1 MKQKNNATRI
11 IKCIQGVFLAVVITV
26 TLFPA
31 KPVEAATTS
40 AKSQF
45 RQELLQMINTV
56 DQSAHDVY
64 QYRLASAEVNS
75 IFDELKQADDS
86 KWMVAAYYSNL
97 SVRYTTSGGYVKSI
111 ILGNVDSDVTA
122 RYNRLVSNVAGIKA
136 GIEPKMTD
144 LDKVIYLHDS
154 IVELASFK
162 YVAYQSYGAA
172 GVLGDKA
179 GVCAGYTKALN
190 LLLGDQGIKTVY
202 ISSDAIDHGWT
213 AVYLDGQWYYID
225 STWDDTRSAKS
236 GLASH
241 KFLLRNDKEFVTN
254 DKNSH
259 VSWAPWNY
267 SGTVESTSTKYS
279 NWYVHDIVGKMAFED
294 GYWYYVDTKTN
305 SIMQNTAAGGNE
317 KVILNGNGKSAI
329 TLVDATSAGITYK
342 QDGTTKTVG
351 YEGERD
357 EAKEQP
363 IAKTAILN
371 QTSSETSV
379 GVFLLLPDGSWVSVG
394 NGLISEAKTSKDSK
408 YIEDN
413 IVSLPSLEK
422 YVDSNHYIEWTAI
435 TKTSDRK
442 KWYLKGSI
450 KEVITTKGAKEDMP
464 SANKES
470 QGTSVSVF
478 LLLSDGSWVGVGN
491 GMISETKTSKDSK
504 YIESNIVS
512 LPSMSKYVDG
522 NHYVEW
528 TAITKTSDGKRWFLK
543 GSVK

>member
-1 MKQKNNATRI
+1 MKMKMKEKNNVARI
-11 IKCIQGVFLAVVITV
+11 IKRIQGLFLAVVVAVTV
-26 TLFPA
+26 IPA
-31 KPVEAATTS
+31 KPVEAAAASVKT
-40 AKSQF
+40 QF

-64 QYRLASAEVNS
+64 QYRLTSAEVNS

-86 KWMVAAYYSNL
+86 KWMLAAYYSNL

-111 ILGNVDSDVTA
+111 LLGNVDSDVTA

-172 GVLGDKA
+172 GVLGDKT

-213 AVYLDGQWYYID
+213 AVYLDGQWYHID
-225 STWDDTRSAKS
+225 ATWDDTRSAKS
-236 GLASH
+236 GLTSH

-259 VSWAPWNY
+259 VSWEPWNY

-317 KVILNGNGKSAI
+317 KVILNGNGKSTI

-351 YEGERD
+351 YEKEKS
-357 EAKEQP
+357 EAEEVSK
-363 IAKTAILN
+363 
-371 QTSSETSV
+371 SETVKENSTNAITEGKKVNVCVLINGKFITV
-379 GVFLLLPDGSWVSVG
+379 GKG
-394 NGLISEAKTSKDSK
+394 IIKEAKTSKDKS
-408 YIEDN
+408 
-413 IVSLPSLEK
+413 VVL
-422 YVDSNHYIEWTAI
+422 DS
-435 TKTSDRK
+435 
-442 KWYLKGSI
+442 
-450 KEVITTKGAKEDMP
+450 
-464 SANKES
+464 
-470 QGTSVSVF
+470 
-478 LLLSDGSWVGVGN
+478 
-491 GMISETKTSKDSK
+491 
-504 YIESNIVS
+504 IVS
-512 LPSMSKYVDG
+512 LPSMDKWVDSD
-522 NHYVEW
+522 HYVEW
-528 TAITKTSDGKRWFLK
+528 TEISKTSDGAKWFLK
-543 GSVK
+543 GKLKAR